1 MRDYIIATDSDSELL
16 FAYAQ
21 EMQIPVFAMP
31 VSLDGKDYDFDL
43 DIEGKFPTFFEDL
56 KNGAKVSTSAKSLWE
71 IKQWFLQL
79 LESGKDILYIS
90 FSNQLSVHFSNCQ
103 QAVAEIKEEK
113 PEARIVLVDSLTIS
127 AGQSLLIR
135 RALKLQQDGKSLDE
149 VAAYL
154 EENKLRS
161 CVLFTVDDLNYL
173 KRGGRL
179 SGGAAFVGTVLDLKP
194 IVHVT
199 DDGKL
204 VPTEKCKGRKKTW
217 RRMAELAANRFDYG
231 DPDNEIIIL
240 YAELED
246 GKAFEEILKQTCGD
260 VKTMLWKVGPVI
272 GGHAGPGV
280 VGMSFFGSPR

>member
-1 MRDYIIATDSDSELL
+1 M
-16 FAYAQ
+16 
-21 EMQIPVFAMP
+21 
-31 VSLDGKDYDFDL
+31 
-43 DIEGKFPTFFEDL
+43 
-56 KNGAKVSTSAKSLWE
+56 
-71 IKQWFLQL
+71 
-79 LESGKDILYIS
+79 
-90 FSNQLSVHFSNCQ
+90 

-204 VPTEKCKGRKKTW
+204 VPTENARAVKKLGVAW
-217 RRMAELAANRFDYG
+217 RSLLRIVLIMAILITRSLSCMQSWRMAKHLRR
-231 DPDNEIIIL
+231 
-240 YAELED
+240 
-246 GKAFEEILKQTCGD
+246 
-260 VKTMLWKVGPVI
+260 
-272 GGHAGPGV
+272 
-280 VGMSFFGSPR
+280 S

>member
-1 MRDYIIATDSDSELL
+1 
-16 FAYAQ
+16 
-21 EMQIPVFAMP
+21 MQIPVFAMP

-56 KNGAKVSTSAKSLWE
+56 KNGAKVSTSAKSPWE

-103 QAVAEIKEEK
+103 QAVAEIKGE

-179 SGGAAFVGTVLDLKP
+179 SGGAAFVGTVL
-194 IVHVT
+194 VS
-199 DDGKL
+199 
-204 VPTEKCKGRKKTW
+204 
-217 RRMAELAANRFDYG
+217 
-231 DPDNEIIIL
+231 
-240 YAELED
+240 
-246 GKAFEEILKQTCGD
+246 KAHRTCNG
-260 VKTMLWKVGPVI
+260 
-272 GGHAGPGV
+272 
-280 VGMSFFGSPR
+280 

>member
-16 FAYAQ
+16 YAYAQ

-43 DIEGKFPTFFEDL
+43 DIEGKFPPFFEDL
-56 KNGAKVSTSAKSLWE
+56 KNGSKVSTSAKSPWE

-204 VPTEKCKGRKKTW
+204 VPTEKCKGRKKAW
-217 RRMAELAANRFDYG
+217 RRMAELAADRFDYG

-246 GKAFEEILKQTCGD
+246 GKEFEEILKQTCGD

>member
-16 FAYAQ
+16 YAYAQ

-56 KNGAKVSTSAKSLWE
+56 KNGSKVSTSAKSPWE
-71 IKQWFLQL
+71 IKQWFLKL

-127 AGQSLLIR
+127 AGQSLLVR
-135 RALKLQQDGKSLDE
+135 RALKLQKDGKSLDE

-161 CVLFTVDDLNYL
+161 CVLFSVDDLNYL

-204 VPTEKCKGRKKTW
+204 VPTEKCKGRKKAW
-217 RRMAELAANRFDYG
+217 RRMAELTADRFDYS

-240 YAELED
+240 YAERED
-246 GKAFEEILKQTCGD
+246 GQAFQEILKQACGD

-280 VGMSFFGSPR
+280 VGMAFFGSPR